1 MSKLSKIA
9 LILSLC
15 FISKNGFSIDFL
27 NCISDVPIND
37 YIIEKTDTCFLFDS
51 DTGRI
56 VSVEALSNQKKI
68 DIEAFYKVIL
78 NQFGWTISNKSN
90 SQVLLFIRDE
100 EILKINIKKINNS
113 NIITYSSFLSL
124 KIN

>member
-1 MSKLSKIA
+1 M
-9 LILSLC
+9 ILSLC
-15 FISKNGFSIDFL
+15 LFSKNGLSINFL

-37 YIIEKTDTCFLFDS
+37 HIIEKKDTCFLFDS

-56 VSVEALSNQKKI
+56 VSVEALSNQNKI

>member
-1 MSKLSKIA
+1 MSNLSKIA

-37 YIIEKTDTCFLFDS
+37 YIIEKTDTSFLFDS
-51 DTGRI
+51 DAGRI

>member
-1 MSKLSKIA
+1 MSKLSKIV
-9 LILSLC
+9 LILCLC
-15 FISKNGFSIDFL
+15 LFSKNGLSIDFL

-37 YIIEKTDTCFLFDS
+37 HIIENKDTCFLFDS

>member
-1 MSKLSKIA
+1 M
-9 LILSLC
+9 ILSLC

-78 NQFGWTISNKSN
+78 KQFGWTINNKSN